1 MTTAATK
8 QKLLDEL
15 RKTPIVQVACQR
27 VGIARATYYRWLKA
41 DDKFADAAFDAIDH
55 GTSLI
60 NDMAES
66 QLISSI
72 KDKHMT
78 GIIFW
83 LKHHHPAYETRIQ
96 VGGKLQLDSPQLSP
110 EQEQLVAKA
119 LMLGGLLPPELINAT
134 EQEHTNE

>member
-1 MTTAATK
+1 MSTAATK

-27 VGIARATYYRWLKA
+27 IGVARATYYRWLKA
-41 DDKFADAAFDAIDH
+41 DDTFADAAFDAIDH

-83 LKHHHPAYETRIQ
+83 LKHHHPAYETR
-96 VGGKLQLDSPQLSP
+96 VKLGGKVQVESPELTP
-110 EQEQLVAKA
+110 EQEALVAKA
-119 LMLGGLLPPELINAT
+119 LSLGGLLPAEIINNIE
-134 EQEHTNE
+134 EQSHE